1 MPPLVDPVPSDQQLP
16 KSTEVA
22 IIGGGI
28 IGVSAAL
35 TLAERGIPVA
45 LFEKGHI
52 AGEQSSRNWAGAAS
66 KVGTHVNCH

>member
-1 MPPLVDPVPSDQQLP
+1 MPPLVDPVPSDHELP
-16 KSTEVA
+16 RSTEVA

-45 LFEKGHI
+45 
-52 AGEQSSRNWAGAAS
+52 
-66 KVGTHVNCH
+66 